1 MTLVLSLLFS
11 VLLRVD
17 KNKNNGQSIEQFTI
31 TQSAAGSDDQ
41 IIQHEKNELDLA
53 TQIEIKLQ
61 QDKNRLRHVYD
72 GLNYYDSSLLHPVV
86 KQFCCCPVGNN
97 YGVDEDLVNAE
108 MRYDI
113 LDDDLFQII
122 Q

>member
-17 KNKNNGQSIEQFTI
+17 EKKKNNGQSIEQFTI
-31 TQSAAGSDDQ
+31 TAAGSDDQ
-41 IIQHEKNELDLA
+41 IIQHDKNELDLA

-61 QDKNRLRHVYD
+61 QDKNRLRNAYD

-86 KQFCCCPVGNN
+86 KQFCCCPIGNDYN
-97 YGVDEDLVNAE
+97 VEEDLINAE
-108 MRYDI
+108 MRY
-113 LDDDLFQII
+113 
-122 Q
+122 

>member
-1 MTLVLSLLFS
+1 M
-11 VLLRVD
+11 LRVD

-61 QDKNRLRHVYD
+61 QDKNRLRQVYD

-108 MRYDI
+108 MRYNI
-113 LDDDLFQII
+113 LEDDSCKII
-122 Q
+122 YHYKKY

>member
-1 MTLVLSLLFS
+1 M
-11 VLLRVD
+11 LRVD

-61 QDKNRLRHVYD
+61 QDKNRLRQVYD

-97 YGVDEDLVNAE
+97 YGVDEDLISAE

-113 LDDDLFQII
+113 LEDDLSKRIYYLIRRMKFF
-122 Q
+122 

>member
-17 KNKNNGQSIEQFTI
+17 KKKNNGQSIEQFTI
-31 TQSAAGSDDQ
+31 TQQSAAGSDDQ
-41 IIQHEKNELDLA
+41 IIQHDKNELDLA

-72 GLNYYDSSLLHPVV
+72 GLNYYDPYLLHPVV
-86 KQFCCCPVGNN
+86 NQFCCCPVKND
-97 YGVDEDLVNAE
+97 YTDEENLVNAE
-108 MRYDI
+108 MR
-113 LDDDLFQII
+113 
-122 Q
+122 